1 MELRYKKVL
10 VTGAGGFIG
19 SHLTERLVKESAK
32 VRALVNYN
40 SRNDFGK
47 IEEIPI
53 DIKKQIEIVDRD
65 FRDSNLVMKITRDI
79 DIIFHLG
86 ARISVP
92 HSYDTPR
99 DHIQTNILGTL
110 NFLESALEHG
120 TEKIITTSTSETYGT
135 ALYTPI
141 DENHPLQ
148 AQSPYAASKAGA
160 DILAKSFY
168 CSFKLPLVIV
178 RPFNTYG
185 PRQSDIAVI
194 PTIISQAIM
203 GEKINIGSLEPKR
216 DFTYVTDIVDAFIK
230 TAECNN
236 SIGEII
242 NIGSGSTFSIKDIV
256 KITSKILG
264 KDLESKI
271 EVKKERKRPENS
283 EVLLLLCDNSKA
295 KKLLGW
301 QPKISLEDGLKNV
314 VEYIQAN
321 LDKYHTNKYN
331 I

>member
-185 PRQSDIAVI
+185 PRQSDRAVI
-194 PTIISQAIM
+194 PTIISQAI
-203 GEKINIGSLEPKR
+203 
-216 DFTYVTDIVDAFIK
+216 
-230 TAECNN
+230 
-236 SIGEII
+236 IGEII

-301 QPKISLEDGLKNV
+301 QPKISLEDGLKN
-314 VEYIQAN
+314 
-321 LDKYHTNKYN
+321 
-331 I
+331 